1 MQKLV
6 TILASILIFIC
17 FSAQSSALIEEE
29 VELRE
34 FSQSMYDRLINSVSF
49 PITFNNRSEFEQIA
63 KNQGYSSSEFEHLL
77 QLIARLDMEPNIKSA
92 ANSPDAKSII
102 SLLERIPQSMNE
114 FTMLAI
120 LKGRNRGRIDQEYK
134 QAIEFYNEALTRIN
148 DSYDIEALLLKYT
161 IYEHLGGLHL
171 LLRQDV
177 AALMNFQNHRDI
189 AYKLRN
195 DYLIASAEAKLGH
208 YYSKNKQ
215 LTKSLQHYSEA
226 IRLSNRANYPSMK
239 THLQLQLAK
248 VYRDLKQWDDA
259 LSNAHEAAEGF
270 KKLGNDTYLSSCM
283 TVIAMVYGELNEWN
297 RAIDFY
303 LNAQQLDAK
312 SGNYIAQGLN
322 FHNLGQA
329 YFNIKDNQSALKYL
343 LMANEIFTEKQSKH
357 YLVYN
362 ELLISEIGESNYNWP
377 LMMEHADKALLL
389 AQKLALP
396 SEQKT
401 ALTYIATAAQHM
413 QNLEKTIST
422 QAEII
427 ALEQQTQLAQT
438 PETQNSLAEQQLK
451 LELNM
456 LQGKLT
462 DTLVA
467 NRDRVTWLAIFIF
480 ISLLLSA
487 TLVWLFFQRK
497 NLQQK
502 NQQLEQL
509 SQKSPFVKQL
519 GYGALLNDLSTNT
532 SKESSLVLLA
542 FSAHLQTDLE
552 YGQYFSNTCTQ
563 FFASMLTHAF
573 GQPTYVI
580 RQGVFAVR
588 LTEPMEPSNIV
599 KQVQQTLAQH
609 NSAQQF
615 TLGQINLPLLTKSD
629 VNIAPKLLF
638 EAAQMA
644 LACARS
650 LDMTQNHYVL
660 LKALDF
666 VPPSLFS
673 NPLFLQLEKGI
684 ERGLIRL
691 ETSGNKEQIQWP
703 CWENNQHKHLL
714 ENI

>member
-1 MQKLV
+1 MQKFA
-6 TILASILIFIC
+6 TILASLLIFIC
-17 FSAQSSALIEEE
+17 FNVQSRDLIEEE

-34 FSQSMYDRLINSVSF
+34 FSQSMYDKLINSVSF
-49 PITFNNRSEFEQIA
+49 PINFNNRSEFDQVA
-63 KNQGYSSSEFEHLL
+63 KNQGYSSDEFEHIL

-92 ANSPDAKSII
+92 ANSPDAQSII
-102 SLLERIPQSMNE
+102 NLLERIPQSVNE

-120 LKGRNRGRIDQEYK
+120 LKGRNRGRIEQKYK
-134 QAIEFYNEALTRIN
+134 QAIDFYNEALTRIH

-177 AALMNFQNHRDI
+177 AALMHFQNHRDI

-195 DYLIASAEAKLGH
+195 DYLIASAESRLGH

-215 LTKSLQHYSEA
+215 LTKALQHYSEA
-226 IRLSNRANYPSMK
+226 IRLSNRANYPAMK

-297 RAIDFY
+297 RTIDFY

-329 YFNIKDNQSALKYL
+329 YFNIQDNQSALKYL

-362 ELLISEIGESNYNWP
+362 ELLISEVGESNNNWP

-389 AQKLALP
+389 AQKLSLP
-396 SEQKT
+396 TEQKT
-401 ALTYIATAAQHM
+401 ALTYIATAAQNM
-413 QNLEKTIST
+413 NNLEKTIST

-427 ALEQQTQLAQT
+427 ALERQTQAT
-438 PETQNSLAEQQLK
+438 EAPETQASLAEQQLK

-462 DTLVA
+462 DTLAA
-467 NRDRVTWLAIFIF
+467 NQARVTWLAIFIF

-487 TLVWLFFQRK
+487 VLSWVFFQRQR
-497 NLQQK
+497 LQKK
-502 NQQLEQL
+502 NQQLEQV
-509 SQKSPFVKQL
+509 SQQNPFVKQL
-519 GYGALLNDLSTNT
+519 GYGALLKDLSINT
-532 SKESSLVLLA
+532 SPSSSLVLIA

-552 YGQYFSNTCTQ
+552 YGQYFSNATTQ
-563 FFASMLTHAF
+563 FLASVLTRAL
-573 GQPTYVI
+573 GQSTYVV
-580 RQGVFAVR
+580 RQGVFAVH
-588 LTEPMEPSNIV
+588 LTEPMEPSHIV
-599 KQVQQTLAQH
+599 EQVQQLLAQH
-609 NSAQQF
+609 DCAQHF

-691 ETSGNKEQIQWP
+691 ETSGNKEQLQWP
-703 CWENNQHKHLL
+703 CWENNQHRSLL